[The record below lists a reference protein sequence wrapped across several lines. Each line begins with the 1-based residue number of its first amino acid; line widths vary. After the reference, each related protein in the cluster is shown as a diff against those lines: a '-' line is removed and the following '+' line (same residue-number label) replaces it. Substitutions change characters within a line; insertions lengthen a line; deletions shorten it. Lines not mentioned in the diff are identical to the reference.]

1 MRPGALVTDFYELTM
16 LQAYLDQGM
25 RGTAVFEFF
34 VRELPDSRHFLV
46 AAGLAQVLEYLESM
60 RFTDEERA
68 WLATTGQ
75 FTPEFIDTLA
85 GLRFTG
91 DVDAMPEGTIFF
103 PDEPILR
110 VAAPM
115 PEAQFVESRIINLLH
130 YQTMV
135 ASKAARCVLAAEG
148 RPLVDFG
155 LRRAHGAEAG
165 LLSARAS
172 WLAGFSGTATTEA
185 ARVFG
190 IPINGTMAHSYVQA
204 HGDEVAAFE
213 HFARS
218 QPANAVLLIDSY
230 DTERGADRVVEVAR
244 RLGPEGIRVKGV
256 RIDSGDLPSLAR
268 RVRAILDAAG
278 LTDVTIFVSGN
289 LDEFA
294 VRDLVK
300 SGAPI
305 DGFGVGTRMN
315 TSADRPYLDCAYKLQ
330 EYDGMP
336 SRKRSIGKSTW
347 PGRKQ
352 VWRQV
357 GADGTLA
364 GDTLGL
370 VTDEMPGQKLLA
382 PVMRAGKIL
391 APADTLQAARSR
403 AAAQLA
409 SLPPTLRELDVDERL
424 LGRSEPFGSRPGG
437 RGRSKNLTA
446 PLHLCTPAPAVGLCD
461 DRLNRQGYPSRPP
474 SRLRRFGAA
483 SAD

>member
-1 MRPGALVTDFYELTM
+1 MRPGALLTDFYELTM

-34 VRELPDSRHFLV
+34 VRDLPASRHFLV

-60 RFTDEERA
+60 RFTGEERA
-68 WLATTGQ
+68 WLATTGR

-110 VAAPM
+110 VVAPM

-148 RPLVDFG
+148 RSLVDFG
-155 LRRAHGAEAG
+155 LRRAQGADAG

-185 ARVFG
+185 ARVFD

-230 DTERGADRVVEVAR
+230 DTERGAHRVVEVSR
-244 RLGPEGIRVKGV
+244 RLAPDGIRVKGV
-256 RIDSGDLPSLAR
+256 RIDSGDLAALAR
-268 RVRAILDAAG
+268 RVRAILDAGG
-278 LTDVTIFVSGN
+278 LTDVTIFASGN

-330 EYDGMP
+330 EYNGMP

-357 GADGTLA
+357 GPDGTLA
-364 GDTLGL
+364 ADMLGL
-370 VTDEMPGQKLLA
+370 VTDEAPGQPLLV
-382 PVMRAGKIL
+382 PVMRGGKIL
-391 APADTLQAARSR
+391 APVDNLGSARVR

-409 SLPPTLRELDVDERL
+409 MLPTTLRELDTDEIYAVKVSPSVRALADTVD
-424 LGRSEPFGSRPGG
+424 
-437 RGRSKNLTA
+437 
-446 PLHLCTPAPAVGLCD
+446 
-461 DRLNRQGYPSRPP
+461 
-474 SRLRRFGAA
+474 RRT
-483 SAD
+483 

>member
-34 VRELPDSRHFLV
+34 VRDLPDSRHFLV

-75 FTPEFIDTLA
+75 FTPEFIDALA

-148 RPLVDFG
+148 RSLVDFG
-155 LRRAHGAEAG
+155 LRRAHGADAG

-190 IPINGTMAHSYVQA
+190 IPISGTMAHSYVQA

-230 DTERGADRVVEVAR
+230 DTERGAHRVVEVAPR
-244 RLGPEGIRVKGV
+244 WPGASGQFSTPEG
-256 RIDSGDLPSLAR
+256 
-268 RVRAILDAAG
+268 
-278 LTDVTIFVSGN
+278 
-289 LDEFA
+289 
-294 VRDLVK
+294 
-300 SGAPI
+300 
-305 DGFGVGTRMN
+305 
-315 TSADRPYLDCAYKLQ
+315 
-330 EYDGMP
+330 
-336 SRKRSIGKSTW
+336 
-347 PGRKQ
+347 
-352 VWRQV
+352 
-357 GADGTLA
+357 
-364 GDTLGL
+364 
-370 VTDEMPGQKLLA
+370 
-382 PVMRAGKIL
+382 
-391 APADTLQAARSR
+391 
-403 AAAQLA
+403 
-409 SLPPTLRELDVDERL
+409 
-424 LGRSEPFGSRPGG
+424 
-437 RGRSKNLTA
+437 
-446 PLHLCTPAPAVGLCD
+446 
-461 DRLNRQGYPSRPP
+461 
-474 SRLRRFGAA
+474 
-483 SAD
+483 